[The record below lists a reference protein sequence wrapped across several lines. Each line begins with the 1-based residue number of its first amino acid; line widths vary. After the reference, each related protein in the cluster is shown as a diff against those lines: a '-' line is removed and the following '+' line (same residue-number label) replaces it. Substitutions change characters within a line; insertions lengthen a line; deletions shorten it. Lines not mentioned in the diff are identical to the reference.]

1 MEYNA
6 STSDIAESQRWLINN
21 GFFNDMHKDNL
32 YLFGSLLHKGVEA
45 VELTVDVEN
54 KKIKYFVFCN
64 NKLLKKIKTYNKLR
78 DSNSLFSLWRLS
90 RLLKKEG
97 NLEFKNVLRHFVRSY
112 CGDKWSVSLEIKRK
126 DQYDD
131 KGYEQ

>member
-1 MEYNA
+1 M
-6 STSDIAESQRWLINN
+6 
-21 GFFNDMHKDNL
+21 
-32 YLFGSLLHKGVEA
+32 
-45 VELTVDVEN
+45 
-54 KKIKYFVFCN
+54 FCN